1 MRLSVSDI
9 KFCLDTEPRTVC
21 EIQALD
27 NARSV
32 VLPVATDD
40 IVIVTVGSP
49 ISGSLSGTSGA
60 PPPGI
65 LTEAKTLLNCDWSI
79 WFQLAGKSPKFGNP
93 SAFCTHI
100 SESLLETFT
109 AILPPSEFKVIC
121 AHITHALPQDRHLM
135 SVADSNWSLKIIL
148 PQQQIFDDQQDNVC
162 VLLGYALTPKE
173 YGNFVKKP
181 MCVCSGDEIL
191 AELLWH
197 FNIPFQ
203 NILVNATAAPRLM
216 PFGLSPLLRRSYG
229 DRPNVIPRDTTN
241 IALVGQ
247 YVETEDETALG
258 LEYGVR
264 CAKLA
269 VHHLMKLG
277 NKLPDIKM
285 SKIVARYGNQ
295 ITA

>member
-1 MRLSVSDI
+1 
-9 KFCLDTEPRTVC
+9 
-21 EIQALD
+21 
-27 NARSV
+27 
-32 VLPVATDD
+32 
-40 IVIVTVGSP
+40 
-49 ISGSLSGTSGA
+49 
-60 PPPGI
+60 
-65 LTEAKTLLNCDWSI
+65 
-79 WFQLAGKSPKFGNP
+79 
-93 SAFCTHI
+93 
-100 SESLLETFT
+100 
-109 AILPPSEFKVIC
+109 
-121 AHITHALPQDRHLM
+121 
-135 SVADSNWSLKIIL
+135 
-148 PQQQIFDDQQDNVC
+148 
-162 VLLGYALTPKE
+162 
-173 YGNFVKKP
+173 
-181 MCVCSGDEIL
+181 
-191 AELLWH
+191 
-197 FNIPFQ
+197 
-203 NILVNATAAPRLM
+203 M